1 MDMKEI
7 SFHVSRV
14 FNELIFKYGFVHA
27 DPHPGNVHVWK

>member
-27 DPHPGNVHVWK
+27 DPHPGNVHV